1 MRLLPSLLALLL
13 LSVASLPLRL
23 IAAAAI
29 PFAHETSDLK
39 PDPGVRYGA
48 LPNGL
53 RYAILANK
61 EPKDRASL
69 RLLVEAGS
77 FHEQEDQR
85 GLAHF
90 LEHMAF
96 NGSKHYAPGSLVE
109 LLQRM
114 GMRFGADTNASTGF
128 NRTLYLLELP
138 KTDEPTLS
146 EGLRVFGDYAT
157 GLSLIDAEIDR
168 ERGIILSEKRTRDSI
183 QSRVSDARFE
193 FAFGSTLFPKRF
205 PIGLPEV
212 ISNAP
217 RERFLDFWNTWYRPE
232 RMAVIAVGDF
242 DVALVEKLIVAQFS
256 DFAARGPARAD
267 PSLGEITR
275 FDGVRAYFHSESEMP
290 NTSVSILSLTPAAVE
305 PDTAANRLKRLP
317 RNLALAMLNRR
328 FSELAKK
335 ENAPFLGAGA
345 SAGEYYDFMRESSVG
360 VSCKPEQ
367 WSAALAVGEQELR
380 RALEHGFQA
389 PELKEVIASF
399 TNSLDQAVKTAPTR
413 RSAALAGRIAQEI
426 LDRDVFTHPSA
437 DRALLQPAL
446 DKITVADCL
455 TALRAAF
462 SAPGRYVMV
471 TGNAKIPG
479 DANAAIVAAYEAS
492 RAVKIAAPAA
502 ISEASWGYADWGTP
516 GKVAKRSRVEDLD
529 ITLVEFAN
537 GVRLNLKKTDFE
549 AGRISLRARVGNG
562 NVTQPL
568 DQRGLDTLAEGSFTS
583 GGLGKHS
590 ADELRR
596 LNAGKNVGIGFSS
609 WGDAFNFSG
618 GTTPDSLLLELQ
630 LLTAYITDPGY
641 RPEAM
646 RLAQKGIEQ
655 MYLGFEHTANGPM
668 AMEVANLIRGGDPRF
683 GVPPKEIMQARNLA
697 EVRTWLAPHFS
708 KGAIELAIVGDLDV
722 EATIAAVAATLGT
735 LPPREVKP
743 ALAELKK
750 VSFPTTPF
758 TKNYTI
764 PTEIPKGNVHLYW
777 PTTDSM
783 DIKVDRRLSMLT
795 TILSDR
801 LRVKIREEIGGT
813 YSPSASSTTSDT
825 FPGYGYIHA
834 SCIVDPAM
842 AAKISDAIVA
852 IGEDLATNG
861 VTEDELKRARQP
873 ALTSLRQAL
882 RTNSYWLSSVLRR
895 PQEKPAVLENHRDRL
910 TDTEAITP
918 AELAALAKKYLGAT
932 RVSRVTILPQSKS

>member
-1 MRLLPSLLALLL
+1 MRRYSPRSALFACFIGLAVSL
-13 LSVASLPLRL
+13 R
-23 IAAAAI
+23 AAI
-29 PFAHETSDLK
+29 PFAHEASDLK
-39 PDPGVRYGA
+39 PDPAIRYGT
-48 LPNGL
+48 LSNGL
-53 RYAILANK
+53 RYAIMANK
-61 EPKDRASL
+61 EPKDRVSL

-96 NGSKHYAPGSLVE
+96 EGSKHYPPGSLDLV
-109 LLQRM
+109 LQRM
-114 GMRFGADTNASTGF
+114 GMRTGADTNASTGY
-128 NRTLYLLELP
+128 NRTLYILELP

-146 EGLRVFGDYAT
+146 EGLRVFGDYAN
-157 GLSLIDAEIDR
+157 GLSLLDAEIDS

-183 QSRVSDARFE
+183 QSRVSEARFK
-193 FAFGSTLFPKRF
+193 FAFGSTLLPSRS

-242 DVALVEKLIVAQFS
+242 DVALVEKLIVAQFA
-256 DFAARGPARAD
+256 DFAARSPARPD
-267 PSLGEITR
+267 PSLGEIAR
-275 FDGVRAYFHSESEMP
+275 FDGVQTYFHSESEMP
-290 NTSVSILSLTPAAVE
+290 NTSVAILSLTPAAAE
-305 PDTAANRLKRLP
+305 LDTAANRLKYLP
-317 RNLALAMLNRR
+317 RQIALAILNRR

-345 SAGEYYDFMRESSVG
+345 SAGESFKFMREASVG
-360 VSCKPEQ
+360 VTCKPDQ
-367 WSAALAVGEQELR
+367 WAAALAVGEQELR

-389 PELKEVIASF
+389 PELKEILASYS
-399 TNSLDQAVKTAPTR
+399 NSLDQAVKTASTR
-413 RSAALAGRIAQEI
+413 RSNGLAGMISQHLLDRHVTTHPEGERALYLPALA
-426 LDRDVFTHPSA
+426 
-437 DRALLQPAL
+437 
-446 DKITVADCL
+446 KITVADCL

-502 ISEASWGYADWGTP
+502 IAEAAWGYADWGTP

-596 LNAGKNVGIGFSS
+596 LNAGKNVGVGFSS
-609 WGDAFNFSG
+609 GGDAFNFSG

-630 LLTAYITDPGY
+630 LLTAYLTDPGY

-668 AMEVANLIRGGDPRF
+668 AMEVANLLRGGDPRF
-683 GVPPKEIMQARNLA
+683 GVPPKEILQARNLT
-697 EVRTWLAPHFS
+697 EVRTWLTPHFA
-708 KGAIELAIVGDLDV
+708 KGAIELAIVGELDV

-750 VSFPTTPF
+750 VSFPATPF

-795 TILSDR
+795 TVFSDR

-813 YSPSASSTTSDT
+813 YSPSANSTTSDT
-825 FPGYGYIHA
+825 FPNYGYIAA

-861 VTEDELKRARQP
+861 VTEDELTRARQP
-873 ALTSLRQAL
+873 ALTALRQAL
-882 RTNSYWLSSVLRR
+882 RTNAYWLSSVLRR
-895 PQEKPAVLENHRDRL
+895 PQEKPAVLNNHRDRI
-910 TDTEAITP
+910 TDTEAITTT
-918 AELAALAKKYLGAT
+918 ELTALAKQYLGST
-932 RVSRVTILPQSKS
+932 RVSSVTILPAAKP